1 MSMAV
6 KRCPTNG
13 GTAISATAC
22 GQTCAARAERHSTY
36 LKDLSE
42 VRVSW
47 SESTIPAAVVDPR
60 RGPPPARVATRDVP
74 ARPTSDCRCVPAR
87 VTSRVVVVFVIVAS
101 SLCALC
107 VNGKSK
113 WVGVVRW
120 CSSDVLCLCSP
131 PPPARWSRVAMARVS
146 RLIEKPFRC
155 SAGPRP
161 PLIASSRVGATR
173 CVLPAASLLAVVA
186 RAPSP
191 AASPAASPASSVIVP
206 PVGCVRPRRRAP
218 LRAPAAPC
226 SRINVGKKK
235 EEEEERGVKLVAAGG
250 ARVARGA
257 AYAARRA
264 RSSTA
269 L

>member
-1 MSMAV
+1 MVARLFQPRRAAKLV
-6 KRCPTNG
+6 QRVQK
-13 GTAISATAC
+13 GTALIC
-22 GQTCAARAERHSTY
+22 QTS
-36 LKDLSE
+36 SE
-42 VRVSW
+42 VD
-47 SESTIPAAVVDPR
+47 DPR
-60 RGPPPARVATRDVP
+60 RSASRGPRVATRDVP
-74 ARPTSDCRCVPAR
+74 SRPTSDCRCVPAR
-87 VTSRVVVVFVIVAS
+87 VTSRLLLVFVIVAS

-120 CSSDVLCLCSP
+120 CSSDVLSLCSP

-155 SAGPRP
+155 SAGPQP

-226 SRINVGKKK
+226 SRINVKKK
-235 EEEEERGVKLVAAGG
+235 KKKKKKKGG
-250 ARVARGA
+250 
-257 AYAARRA
+257 
-264 RSSTA
+264 
-269 L
+269 

>member
-1 MSMAV
+1 MQRV
-6 KRCPTNG
+6 QK
-13 GTAISATAC
+13 GTALFCETSESARSTIRDPRVDPTSRHVRRATA
-22 GQTCAARAERHSTY
+22 AASPLASR
-36 LKDLSE
+36 
-42 VRVSW
+42 RVLL
-47 SESTIPAAVVDPR
+47 
-60 RGPPPARVATRDVP
+60 
-74 ARPTSDCRCVPAR
+74 
-87 VTSRVVVVFVIVAS
+87 VFVIVAS

-120 CSSDVLCLCSP
+120 CSSDVLSLCSP

-226 SRINVGKKK
+226 SRINVEKKRRRRRRK
-235 EEEEERGVKLVAAGG
+235 GG
-250 ARVARGA
+250 EVGRSRWREGRT
-257 AYAARRA
+257 RRRL
-264 RSSTA
+264 RSAPRA

>member
-1 MSMAV
+1 MRPNLCSACR
-6 KRCPTNG
+6 KAQHLFARLRRG
-13 GTAISATAC
+13 RRSAT
-22 GQTCAARAERHSTY
+22 
-36 LKDLSE
+36 
-42 VRVSW
+42 
-47 SESTIPAAVVDPR
+47 
-60 RGPPPARVATRDVP
+60 RGATR
-74 ARPTSDCRCVPAR
+74 RPVTSDERPPLRPAR
-87 VTSRVVVVFVIVAS
+87 VTSRVLLVFVIVVS

-120 CSSDVLCLCSP
+120 CSSDVLSLCSP

-226 SRINVGKKK
+226 SRINVEKKK
-235 EEEEERGVKLVAAGG
+235 KKKKKNKGG
-250 ARVARGA
+250 
-257 AYAARRA
+257 
-264 RSSTA
+264 
-269 L
+269 